1 MGYLK
6 ELLPKVIKY
15 RLAHAGIPSTGT
27 PINLTFSVTNICQS
41 RCKTCNIWEIYKNNP
56 NKRSEELSLN
66 EIEKIF
72 KSMGHIYIFNVSG
85 GEPFLRPDFVEIV
98 KLACLHLRPG
108 IIHIPTNAIAE
119 KQIISQTKKI
129 THFLCFLN

>member
-6 ELLPKVIKY
+6 ELLPKMFKY
-15 RLAHAGIPSTGT
+15 RLASKGISDPGV

-56 NKRSEELSLN
+56 EKCSEELSLN

-72 KSMGHIYIFNVSG
+72 SSMGHIYIFNVSG
-85 GEPFLRPDFVEIV
+85 GEPFLRSDFEETLRVTVSVE
-98 KLACLHLRPG
+98 LAG
-108 IIHIPTNAIAE
+108 I
-119 KQIISQTKKI
+119 S
-129 THFLCFLN
+129 